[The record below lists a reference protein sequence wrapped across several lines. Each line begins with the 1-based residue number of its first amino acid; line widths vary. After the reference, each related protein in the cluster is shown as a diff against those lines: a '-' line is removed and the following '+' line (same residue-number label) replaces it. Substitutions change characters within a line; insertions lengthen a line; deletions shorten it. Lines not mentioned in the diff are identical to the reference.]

1 MTITYI
7 PLSKITLS
15 KEYQSRKTVSEV
27 GIVELA
33 EEIHAEGL
41 LQNLV
46 VVKSKKRGHFEAV
59 AGGRRY
65 RAMQR
70 IVADGRWP
78 KDHLVPVLEVPA
90 KKGLGN
96 SIAENVYREPLHPA
110 DEFEAFAELIAQGE
124 SVEDVAARFRV
135 TPNIVKGRMKLAN
148 VAPELLQA
156 YRNNELSLQL
166 LMAFTITDDQARQME
181 IWNQMNAWDRK
192 NTQPS
197 VVRKQLTN
205 QAATANHPLARFV
218 GLDAYAAAGGQ
229 TYRDLFAGEN
239 DLQGIYLQHFDIL
252 QSLAEA
258 KLQAE
263 MDRVGEGWAWMQG
276 ALSQQDAPWA
286 GYSNKFGR
294 VYAKEGKLTK
304 AHAKQ
309 VKELTARID
318 ALSAQMDALVDDEG
332 DEDEWLKLEEEHDS
346 LAAQRAQI
354 HEAAKAWP
362 DEAKQISGVGVY
374 VSHDG
379 TLDITYGLIRP
390 EDRKAAQ
397 EAAQSSGEG
406 EDGEEPGMRTSL
418 PAPMTRPT
426 HSERLV
432 RQLSAN
438 KVGIVGVEL
447 AGRPDIALAVL
458 VAQLARSSFGTG
470 YFSVGDY
477 GLGVNLKTEAIDAH
491 APDFAQSK
499 AGTEMAKYRQH
510 WLDQLPI
517 DEDGE
522 LSEGVLQWA
531 LEQDT
536 ASLLELLAFIL
547 GTSVQGVRHTESV
560 RATTLDQLAVV
571 IGVDVHQWWEPTADS
586 YLGHVSKGQITT
598 VVAQALGDE
607 AAAPLAKLKK
617 GEAVSH
623 AEQLLAGKGW
633 LPGPLQV
640 ITPSAEN

>member
-7 PLSKITLS
+7 PLNKLSLS
-15 KEYQSRKTVSEV
+15 KDYQSRKTVSET
-27 GIVELA
+27 GIAELA
-33 EEIHAEGL
+33 EEIFAEGL
-41 LQNLV
+41 MQNLV
-46 VVKSKKRGHFEAV
+46 VVKSKKRGYFEAV

-65 RAMQR
+65 RAMQLL
-70 IVADGRWP
+70 VSDGRWQE
-78 KDHLVPVLEVPA
+78 DHPVPVLEVPA
-90 KKGLGN
+90 KKGLSN
-96 SIAENVYREPLHPA
+96 SIAENVYREDLHPA
-110 DEFEAFAELIAQGE
+110 DEFEAFAKLIAQGE

-135 TPNIVKGRMKLAN
+135 TRNVVKGRMKLAN

-181 IWNQMNAWDRK
+181 VWNQMDAWDRK
-192 NTQPS
+192 NTHPS
-197 VVRKQLTN
+197 NLRKQLTD

-229 TYRDLFAGEN
+229 TYRDLFAGED

-258 KLQAE
+258 KLLE
-263 MDRVGEGWAWMQG
+263 EVERMGEGWAWAQG
-276 ALSQQDAPWA
+276 ALSQQDAPW
-286 GYSNKFGR
+286 GDYSSKFGR
-294 VYAKEGKLTK
+294 VYAQDGKLTK
-304 AHAKQ
+304 AEAKQ

-318 ALSAQMDALVDDEG
+318 ALSAQMDSLVDEEG

-346 LAAQRAQI
+346 LAEQRAQI

-362 DEAKQISGVGVY
+362 DEAKQIAGVGVY
-374 VSHDG
+374 VAHDG
-379 TLDITYGLIRP
+379 SLNVTYGLIRP

-397 EAAQSSGEG
+397 EATRSAGEG
-406 EDGEEPGMRTSL
+406 EDGQASGMRTTL
-418 PAPMTRPT
+418 PATMTRPT

-458 VAQLARSSFGTG
+458 VAQLARSSFGKG

-477 GLGVNLKTEAIDAH
+477 GLGIGLKTEAIDAH

-499 AGTEMAKYRQH
+499 AGVEMSKYRQH

-547 GTSVQGVRHTESV
+547 GTSVQGVRHTESE
-560 RATTLDQLAVV
+560 RATTLDELAVV
-571 IGVDVHQWWEPTADS
+571 VGADASRWWEPTAES
-586 YLGHVSKGQITT
+586 YLSHVSKGQITT
-598 VVAQALGDE
+598 VVARALGDE

-623 AEQLLAGKGW
+623 AEQLLAGQGW
-633 LPGPLQV
+633 LPSPLQV
-640 ITPSAEN
+640 ITPSTEH